1 MTRSILI
8 TGASRGLGRACAL
21 HLAASEGARLLL
33 LGRNE
38 PALGETAQAVRL
50 AGGTAEAF
58 VADVTDR
65 TRLAAIA
72 RGLGPL
78 DGLVAAAGIS
88 GMTPVDQD
96 TNSEGQPTDAFFDEI
111 LAADLTGPWNTVR
124 AFLPRMGPGGRIVL
138 VSSVLGRFGVPGYAA
153 YCAAKHGVHG
163 LAKALALELIGKGI
177 VVNAVA
183 PGWIDTDMAQT
194 GIRQI
199 SAVTGQSEAE
209 FRAQAE
215 DAVPVKRFFQA
226 EEIAHGIA
234 WLLNPANTMQVG
246 QCLNLDGG
254 VVQV

>member
-21 HLAASEGARLLL
+21 QLARAEAAHLVL
-33 LGRNE
+33 LGRDAS
-38 PALGETAQAVRL
+38 ALAA
-50 AGGTAEAF
+50 TAEG
-58 VADVTDR
+58 VRKVGGSSEIHLADVTER
-65 TRLAAIA
+65 TRLGDIA
-72 RGLGPL
+72 KALGPL

-88 GMTPVDQD
+88 GMTPVDGD
-96 TNSEGQPTDAFFDEI
+96 SDAFFDQI
-111 LAADLTGPWNTVR
+111 LATDLTGPWNTVR
-124 AFLPRMGPGGRIVL
+124 AFLPKLGPGGRIVL
-138 VSSVLGRFGVPGYAA
+138 VSSVLGRFGVPGYGA
-153 YCAAKHGVHG
+153 YCAAKHGLIG
-163 LAKALALELIGKGI
+163 LAKALALELIDRGI

-183 PGWIDTDMAQT
+183 PGWVDTDMAQT

-199 SAVTGQSEAE
+199 AATIGQTEAQ

-215 DAVPVKRFFQA
+215 AAVPVKRFFQP
-226 EEIAHGIA
+226 EEIAEGVA

>member
-21 HLAASEGARLLL
+21 QLARAEAAHLVL
-33 LGRNE
+33 LGRDVQ
-38 PALGETAQAVRL
+38 ALAT
-50 AGGTAEAF
+50 TAEG
-58 VADVTDR
+58 VRKVGGSSEIHLADVTER
-65 TRLAAIA
+65 TRLGDIA
-72 RGLGPL
+72 KALGPL

-88 GMTPVDQD
+88 GMTPVDGD
-96 TNSEGQPTDAFFDEI
+96 SDAFFDQI
-111 LAADLTGPWNTVR
+111 LATDLTGPWNTVR
-124 AFLPRMGPGGRIVL
+124 AFLPKLGPGGRIVL
-138 VSSVLGRFGVPGYAA
+138 VSSVLGRFGVPGYGA
-153 YCAAKHGVHG
+153 YCAAKHGLIG
-163 LAKALALELIGKGI
+163 LAKALALELIDRGI

-183 PGWIDTDMAQT
+183 PGWVDTDMAQT

-199 SAVTGQSEAE
+199 AATIGQTEAQ

-215 DAVPVKRFFQA
+215 AAVPVKRFFQP
-226 EEIAHGIA
+226 EEIAEGVA

>member
-21 HLAASEGARLLL
+21 QLARAEAAHLVL
-33 LGRNE
+33 LGRDVQ
-38 PALGETAQAVRL
+38 ALAT
-50 AGGTAEAF
+50 TAEG
-58 VADVTDR
+58 VRKVGGSSEIHLADVTER
-65 TRLAAIA
+65 TRLGDIA
-72 RGLGPL
+72 KALGPL

-88 GMTPVDQD
+88 GMTPVDGD
-96 TNSEGQPTDAFFDEI
+96 SDAFFDQI
-111 LAADLTGPWNTVR
+111 LATDLTGPWNTVR
-124 AFLPRMGPGGRIVL
+124 AFLPKMSPGGRIVL
-138 VSSVLGRFGVPGYAA
+138 VSSVLGRFGVPGYGA
-153 YCAAKHGVHG
+153 YCAAKHGLIG
-163 LAKALALELIGKGI
+163 LAKALALELIDRGI

-183 PGWIDTDMAQT
+183 PGWVDTDMAQT

-199 SAVTGQSEAE
+199 AAASGQTEAQ

-215 DAVPVKRFFQA
+215 AAVPVKRFFQP
-226 EEIAHGIA
+226 EEIAEGVA

>member
-1 MTRSILI
+1 MTRSILL

-21 HLAASEGARLLL
+21 HLAASEGAHLLL
-33 LGRNE
+33 LGRDT
-38 PALGETAQAVRL
+38 PALESTAGAVRQ
-50 AGGTAEAF
+50 AGGTAETF
-58 VADVTDR
+58 EADVTDR
-65 TRLAAIA
+65 PRLAAIA

-88 GMTPVDQD
+88 GMTPVDRD
-96 TNSEGQPTDAFFDEI
+96 ANSAGQPTDAFFDEI
-111 LAADLTGPWNTVR
+111 VAADLTGPWNTVR
-124 AFLPRMGPGGRIVL
+124 AFLPRLGPGGRIVL
-138 VSSVLGRFGVPGYAA
+138 VSSVLGRFGVPGYGA
-153 YCAAKHGVHG
+153 YCAAKHGLHG
-163 LAKALALELIGKGI
+163 LAKALALELIPKGI

-199 SAVTGQSEAE
+199 AAVTGQSEAE

-215 DAVPVKRFFQA
+215 AAVPVKRFFQA
-226 EEIAHGIA
+226 EEIARGIG
-234 WLLNPANTMQVG
+234 WLLDPANTMQVG

>member
-21 HLAASEGARLLL
+21 NLAASEGSHLLL
-33 LGRNE
+33 LGRDK
-38 PALGETAQAVRL
+38 PALDVTAEAVRQT
-50 AGGTAEAF
+50 GGTAETF
-58 VADVTDR
+58 EADVTDR

-72 RGLGPL
+72 GGLGSL

-88 GMTPVDQD
+88 GMTPVDRES
-96 TNSEGQPTDAFFDEI
+96 NSEGQPTDAFFDEI

-124 AFLPRMGPGGRIVL
+124 AFLPRMGSGGRIVL
-138 VSSVLGRFGVPGYAA
+138 VSSVLGRFGVPGYGA
-153 YCAAKHGVHG
+153 YCAAKHGLHG

-199 SAVTGQSEAE
+199 AAVTGQSEAE

-226 EEIAHGIA
+226 EEIARGIA
-234 WLLNPANTMQVG
+234 WLLDPANTMQVG